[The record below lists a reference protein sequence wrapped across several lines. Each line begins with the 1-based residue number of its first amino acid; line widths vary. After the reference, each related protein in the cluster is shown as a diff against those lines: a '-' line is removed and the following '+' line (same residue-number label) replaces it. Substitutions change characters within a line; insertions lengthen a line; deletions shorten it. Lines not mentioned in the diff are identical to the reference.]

1 MLSTRDASSRFTNG
15 NSWTSDQQNKLSC
28 QWRLFPMAKQAQRR
42 GGVPIAGPS
51 FFFHPPHSRALS
63 RTRTH
68 CVRGYMGER
77 EKEVR
82 NTYVLRQGVKEE
94 RSSNSMFSGVLAT
107 LLSLLS
113 PQLLSPHVSPSFP
126 QSGLLSPIYDRLIG
140 SLLSPSMLV
149 SPGSRYCDP
158 VRPLVRTDSISMSP
172 CCDKVSTRA

>member
-1 MLSTRDASSRFTNG
+1 MEIPGLRTNKTNCHANGDCSQWPSKHNVVAEYLLPDLLSSFT
-15 NSWTSDQQNKLSC
+15 
-28 QWRLFPMAKQAQRR
+28 
-42 GGVPIAGPS
+42 
-51 FFFHPPHSRALS
+51 PPHSRALS

-126 QSGLLSPIYDRLIG
+126 QSGLLSPIYERLIG
-140 SLLSPSMLV
+140 SLLSPSLLV